1 MPFTI
6 EKPFAP
12 KKTFILNRTLNLDKD
27 GHVVED
33 TDVRSVKRLGGP
45 GSAFYEEE
53 AAKYGLDDSHRLVEE
68 QSQSDF
74 GPQPAP
80 EPQPEPAPAPAPEP
94 EPQPEPP
101 QPEQPTTDELPEDFP
116 GRKALTEAGITTLSQ
131 VRQLENVTD
140 IPGIGEVKAAQ
151 IAEALAQ

>member
-27 GHVVED
+27 GKVVED

-53 AAKYGLDDSHRLVEE
+53 AAKYGLNDSHRLVEE
-68 QSQSDF
+68 Q
-74 GPQPAP
+74 PQP
-80 EPQPEPAPAPAPEP
+80 EPQPAPAPAPAPEP
-94 EPQPEPP
+94 EPEPEPVTEP
-101 QPEQPTTDELPEDFP
+101 LTATDELPEDFP
-116 GRKALTEAGITTLSQ
+116 GRKALIEAGITTLSQ

>member
-68 QSQSDF
+68 QPQPES
-74 GPQPAP
+74 QPAP
-80 EPQPEPAPAPAPEP
+80 VPVPEPEPEP
-94 EPQPEPP
+94 EPQAEPVTEPLPEP
-101 QPEQPTTDELPEDFP
+101 DELPEDFP
-116 GRKALTEAGITTLSQ
+116 GRKALIEAGITTLSQ